1 MVFGKSLIPDLPQII
16 FNPISAK
23 RFLRCFIL
31 FYDNSGSCGLWP
43 QQIMC
48 SLWLLKIFSWPFGP
62 ARYLVLA
69 LWASKSLK
77 TLKWINSWRVKCDGD
92 HVQNKFGGLMVN
104 QDILSYLTFN
114 LLDVKYLRL
123 ALWASWILLPA
134 RVWTISCGLWPI
146 YMKCLSIK
154 YLPEVPSH

>member
-1 MVFGKSLIPDLPQII
+1 MFYFSFTIIQEVVASGHNKSC
-16 FNPISAK
+16 AA
-23 RFLRCFIL
+23 
-31 FYDNSGSCGLWP
+31 SGCSRSLAGPLGQLYIVCWP
-43 QQIMC
+43 
-48 SLWLLKIFSWPFGP
+48 SGP
-62 ARYLVLA
+62 ARYLLLA
-69 LWASKSLK
+69 QRASKSLK

-104 QDILSYLTFN
+104 QDLLSYLTFN
-114 LLDVKYLRL
+114 LLDVNYLRL